1 MAAGQ
6 FNMVHPTHLVSR
18 KFSGDER
25 SRMAPGMSKDRISFS
40 AWLFCAIG
48 VLTIIHAFFP
58 IRTLVL
64 IAAALIVLF
73 LALQFRYIPRTQQIA
88 GLGLIALGLTGAAI
102 SGEWQSTLIDGI
114 ARSRI
119 FLLLF
124 LAVSW
129 LQTPVG
135 SSPAL
140 QASRATLLSQPP
152 GRRFLYLSFGVHCIG
167 SVLNLAGLGLL
178 STVVEKQ
185 PDATLRRRLTLA
197 LMQGFTAASCW
208 SPFYIGMI
216 VVLVALPSL
225 EWGQLAPAGIPMAA
239 MIILTGW
246 LYDRLINRRRRSGR
260 AEGAVVPLSR
270 SNLARTAAILILLIA
285 LVMAVVEITE
295 TSIPVTLG
303 LVGPPFA
310 LIWYGIIKGGRGDL
324 ATPLLD
330 MAHGAMLRL
339 PSLRNE
345 SMVFVAA
352 NIFGVGLSTVIP
364 SESLGELVQ
373 GLVPSADLRIALLVY
388 FFLFCGILGLHPVI
402 IVIALTAILPPEA
415 LGLSPWIVGVL
426 YLGAWGTTTMVSPF
440 SGTTLFMS
448 RATGVAPH
456 IIGWQ
461 WALGPALVAGTAI
474 ALFVIALQE
483 FYG

>member
-1 MAAGQ
+1 MTQ
-6 FNMVHPTHLVSR
+6 
-18 KFSGDER
+18 
-25 SRMAPGMSKDRISFS
+25 DRISFS
-40 AWLFCAIG
+40 AWLFALIG
-48 VLTIIHAFFP
+48 LLTIVHAFVP
-58 IRTLVL
+58 LRALVL

-73 LALQFRYIPRTQQIA
+73 LVLQFRFIPRTQQVA
-88 GLGLIALGLTGAAI
+88 GLVLIALGMTGAAI

-124 LAVSW
+124 FAVSW
-129 LQTPVG
+129 LQIPVG

-185 PDATLRRRLTLA
+185 PDVILRRRLTLA

-225 EWGQLAPAGIPMAA
+225 QWRELAPAGIPMAA
-239 MIILTGW
+239 LIIVTGW
-246 LYDRLINRRRRSGR
+246 LYDRVRNRHR
-260 AEGAVVPLSR
+260 AKGEADRPTVPLSR
-270 SNLARTAAILILLIA
+270 SNLIRTGAILVLLIA
-285 LVMAVVEITE
+285 LVMEVVDLTN

-310 LIWYGIIKGGRGDL
+310 LIWYGIIKGSKGASIVD
-324 ATPLLD
+324 PLMD
-330 MAHGAMLRL
+330 MTRGAMARL

-352 NIFGVGLSTVIP
+352 NIFGVGLATVIP
-364 SESLGELVQ
+364 TESLGELVQ
-373 GLVPSADLRIALLVY
+373 QLVPFAELRIALLVY

-448 RATGVAPH
+448 RVTGVPPH
-456 IIGWQ
+456 VIGWQ

-474 ALFVIALQE
+474 ALFVISLQVT
-483 FYG
+483 FGS